1 MAPRLSAPGTG
12 RVVRAAAVLAATLAV
27 IGCRPESRPRG
38 APALVA
44 GRTLAPGSSVAILT
58 DAAVVA
64 FWLPSADTIP
74 PDVRRRVREEFR
86 RSNQAIA
93 GYLADTDVGIVAT
106 VNDTLI
112 VELQNGAQ
120 RLVMLSGLDFPY
132 GYVFVE
138 PGYAEEF
145 HTGLDGDEAL
155 ESAIDDYF
163 GLEDD
168 SQEPRHHIAAADGA
182 SGLEALRA
190 RRARAPFTQRLG
202 LHPGPRTIRP
212 GLAPVCWPSRTTR
225 VPFTKTYLMPTET
238 WWGCS

>member
-1 MAPRLSAPGTG
+1 MAWRLRAPRSG
-12 RVVRAAAVLAATLAV
+12 RGVRAAAVLAATLAF
-27 IGCRPESRPRG
+27 IGCRPESRPQG
-38 APALVA
+38 APAQVA

-64 FWLPSADTIP
+64 FWLTSADTIP
-74 PDVRRRVREEFR
+74 TEARHRVREEFR

-93 GYLADTDVGIVAT
+93 GYLSDTDVGIVAT
-106 VNDTLI
+106 VNDT
-112 VELQNGAQ
+112 VMVQLQNGAR

-132 GYVFVE
+132 GYLFVE

-145 HTGLDGDEAL
+145 HTGLVGDDAL

-168 SQEPRHHIAAADGA
+168 TPEPRHRIAAADGA
-182 SGLEALRA
+182 PGAEAWRA
-190 RRARAPFTQRLG
+190 RRARARFAQRLG

-212 GLAPVCWPSRTTR
+212 GLAPVCRPSRTTS